1 MSDNSS
7 KPETLAIHGGQAVE
21 PITGAVMVP
30 VFQTSTYAQ
39 PAVGQPKNGYEYSR
53 SQNPTREA
61 LEAAISSLEGRDI
74 EGGAHTACFGSG
86 SAATA
91 AVMHLLSAGDKVVSG
106 DDVYG
111 GTYRQFT
118 KVFARQGIEFSF
130 VDFTSVSPEQAIPE
144 GTALV
149 WLESPTNPLLK
160 VADISALA
168 ARAAEVGALVVV
180 DNTFATPIFQQP
192 LTLGADFV
200 VHSTTKYINGH
211 SDVVGGCVVT
221 ADPDLMTRIRFI
233 QNSTGAVPGIWDCW
247 LTLRGIKTL
256 AIRME
261 RHQSNALALVAWL
274 KDHPKVGKVWYPMDA
289 SHPQFEV
296 ASRQMSGFGGMISF
310 ELNAD
315 LAAAERFCAA
325 CKVFTLAESL
335 GGVESL
341 IELPAAMTHASIPAD
356 VRKEIGIT
364 DGLVRASVGIEHIDD
379 LIADVTQAMA
389 AAGI

>member
-7 KPETLAIHGGQAVE
+7 KPETLAIHGGQSVE

-118 KVFARQGIEFSF
+118 KVFARQGIAFSF

-200 VHSTTKYINGH
+200 VHSTTKYIN
-211 SDVVGGCVVT
+211 
-221 ADPDLMTRIRFI
+221 
-233 QNSTGAVPGIWDCW
+233 
-247 LTLRGIKTL
+247 
-256 AIRME
+256 
-261 RHQSNALALVAWL
+261 
-274 KDHPKVGKVWYPMDA
+274 
-289 SHPQFEV
+289 
-296 ASRQMSGFGGMISF
+296 
-310 ELNAD
+310 
-315 LAAAERFCAA
+315 
-325 CKVFTLAESL
+325 
-335 GGVESL
+335 
-341 IELPAAMTHASIPAD
+341 
-356 VRKEIGIT
+356 EIG
-364 DGLVRASVGIEHIDD
+364 RASCRERV
-379 LIADVTQAMA
+379 
-389 AAGI
+389 